1 MPALAAALVVVLAA
15 MAWLDSRMRATGGP
29 GILSFEF
36 AGSERR
42 AAEILRQWGPAGRR
56 AATWANGVD
65 FAFLALYA
73 ALLTVAVR
81 AARRRATRHARI
93 TLRRL
98 GMLVAAAPVLA
109 AILDA
114 AQNVAL
120 FRELSARD
128 DPSGAPLAATLG
140 AITFGLVVLVL
151 AYLST
156 TGLATRR

>member
-56 AATWANGVD
+56 AATCANGVD

-73 ALLTVAVR
+73 ALLTVAIR
-81 AARRRATRHARI
+81 AARRRATRQART
-93 TLRRL
+93 TLRRV
-98 GMLVAAAPVLA
+98 GMLVAAAPALA
-109 AILDA
+109 AILDVG
-114 AQNVAL
+114 QNVAL
-120 FRELSARD
+120 FRELGAHEH
-128 DPSGAPLAATLG
+128 PSG
-140 AITFGLVVLVL
+140 
-151 AYLST
+151 
-156 TGLATRR
+156 